1 MTLGDMLKRAVHSD
15 RLIIQEADGREIY
28 RGYVACIQ
36 YHDEIDAGR
45 EVKRFGLETDIF
57 RRENR
62 GKYLGGQKEPKTAVA
77 AESISD
83 FQFSDLEMLIYTR
96 IVLEG
101 EA

>member
-1 MTLGDMLKRAVHSD
+1 MTLGEMLKRAVHSD
-15 RLIIQEADGREIY
+15 RLIIREADGREIY
-28 RGYVACIQ
+28 RGYAACIQ
-36 YHDEIDAGR
+36 YHGEIDPTR
-45 EVKRFGLETDIF
+45 EVKQFGLETDIF

-96 IVLEG
+96 IILEG
-101 EA
+101 QA

>member
-1 MTLGDMLKRAVHSD
+1 M
-15 RLIIQEADGREIY
+15 
-28 RGYVACIQ
+28 ACMQ
-36 YHDEIDAGR
+36 YHGEIDPAR
-45 EVKRFGLETDIF
+45 EVKQFGLETDIF

-96 IVLEG
+96 IILEG
-101 EA
+101 QA